1 MLKDAHTYRRI
12 IVPITLAIL
21 LLFAFAPAAL
31 AASSA
36 QPNWPTGLKQH
47 YLALG
52 DSLAFGFQPNGDF
65 THGYVDDLFQII
77 QSEGVIDK
85 TNLGCPSESSSTFI
99 TGGICSYSPFSSQ
112 LAAAVAFLQ
121 ANAGKVSPITL
132 DIGAND
138 VLPDLASSTC
148 TVNKTKFDADLAT
161 LNTNLTGTILP
172 DLKAALTI
180 KGRITGDLVLMNY
193 YDPFQN
199 FCPNTVHF
207 AQRLNAALATDTKA
221 FGFFIVN
228 VFGAFGGATT
238 PNPTLCNDT
247 WICTASPPGPDIH
260 PNILGYSVIANTFAA
275 ALPDKQ

>member
-65 THGYVDDLFQII
+65 TNGYVDDLFQII

-85 TNLGCPSESSSTFI
+85 TNLGCPGENSSTFI

-112 LAAAVAFLQ
+112 LAAAEAFLQ
-121 ANAGKVSPITL
+121 ANASKVSPITL

-138 VLPDLASSTC
+138 VLPDINPFNC
-148 TVNKTKFDADLAT
+148 TVNKTKFDSDLAT

-180 KGRITGDLVLMNY
+180 NGRVTGDLVLMNY
-193 YDPFQN
+193 YNPFQN
-199 FCPNTVHF
+199 ICPNTTHF
-207 AQRLNAALATDTKA
+207 TRRLNDVLTADTKA

-228 VFGAFGGATT
+228 VFGAFGGAAT
-238 PNPTLCNDT
+238 PNPN
-247 WICTASPPGPDIH
+247 ICTYTWMCTPPPLGPNIH
-260 PNILGYSVIANTFAA
+260 PTDLGYTVIANTFAA

>member
-21 LLFAFAPAAL
+21 LLFAFVPAAL

-77 QSEGVIDK
+77 QSEGVNDK
-85 TNLGCPSESSSTFI
+85 TNLGCPGETSSTFI
-99 TGGICSYSPFSSQ
+99 NGGCPFAPSGSPAQ
-112 LAAAVAFLQ
+112 LTAALAFLQ

-138 VLPDLASSTC
+138 VLGDTTITPSGC
-148 TVNKTKFDADLAT
+148 TVNRTKFDADLAT

-180 KGRITGDLVLMNY
+180 NGRVTGDLVLMNY
-193 YDPFQN
+193 YDPLQN
-199 FCPNTVHF
+199 ICPNTVHF
-207 AQRLNAALATDTKA
+207 TQRLNAVLTADTKA

-228 VFGAFGGATT
+228 VFGAFGGAAT
-238 PNPTLCNDT
+238 PNPN
-247 WICTASPPGPDIH
+247 ICTYTWMCKHSSHGPGLQRH
-260 PNILGYSVIANTFAA
+260 R
-275 ALPDKQ
+275 